1 MTTYTQEQLSGREF
15 TRNKLNAIAID
26 ELGLHPDTIR
36 LAGTKREVIDM
47 ILLAQDSETVGTE
60 DQRHPEETSYEYLEP
75 VAEADDEDE
84 DEGFIQSVE
93 DDMEEQ
99 GEIPWEAEESIVE
112 SDAETIIQTSERT
125 YEERL
130 LLFLDRHYSIDDDA
144 DYLLRNFSNFK
155 NALTAMAPAPRERP
169 ARSATPRT
177 RTTDPA
183 DKLEQAK
190 AVWDAVEIRNG
201 DYKAAA
207 AAVGKSPHYTKMIH
221 RAYALYQQS
230 QVIQTAYDTG
240 ALSWV
245 KLYDIAFR
253 NQVAKVG
260 LQAVEAE
267 VQAFAA

>member
-1 MTTYTQEQLSGREF
+1 MTTYTQEQLTSREF
-15 TRNKLNAIAID
+15 TRPKLNAIAID

-60 DQRHPEETSYEYLEP
+60 DQSHPEEISYEYLEP
-75 VAEADDEDE
+75 VEEADETEDE
-84 DEGFIQSVE
+84 PFVSDADEAEVDETDEGE
-93 DDMEEQ
+93 A
-99 GEIPWEAEESIVE
+99 PWPADSIVAVE
-112 SDAETIIQTSERT
+112 ETLQTSEQT

-155 NALTAMAPAPRERP
+155 NALTALAPAPRERP
-169 ARSATPRT
+169 TRSATPRT

-183 DKLEQAK
+183 DKLAQAK
-190 AVWDAVEIRNG
+190 AVWEAVQTRNG
-201 DYKAAA
+201 DHKAAA
-207 AAVGKSPHYTKMIH
+207 VAVGKSPHYTKMIH

-230 QVIQTAYDTG
+230 HVIQTAYDTG
-240 ALSWV
+240 ALPWT

-253 NQVAKVG
+253 NQVEKVG

-267 VQAFAA
+267 VQAISA